1 MTRANSANQRKTK
14 GIVTA
19 PQAEAAYEGARVLEH
34 GGNAADALVTA
45 ALIQGV
51 VDPHRCGL
59 GGFGCATVSFPS
71 AAGGPLAIDFH
82 GRAGK
87 HSRANQW
94 EKLFESAAPDGFGY
108 VVKGKV
114 NDVGY
119 EAITVPGMVAGV
131 QEIHRRFGKL
141 PWRDLVLRA
150 VPYAEEGFLVT
161 PDLAEF
167 WVRPGLHGR
176 VSTKDRL
183 SQTESGK
190 EICLKN
196 GETYKA
202 GEVFRQPRLAATYRR
217 VAETGPEDFYRGTLA
232 AEITRDWEK
241 NGARVTRADL
251 EDYSPQVGKPL
262 AGNYRG
268 YQVLTTP
275 LPGGGVALLQ
285 ALKLLEHEDLSA
297 LGHNSPSYIDRVAPI
312 IQAVWRDRL
321 QNHGD
326 PGFEGLSAEELLSP
340 KYLRTLTRGKVD
352 TFDTD
357 SGSTTQLSIVD
368 GEGNAISFSHSLGYG
383 SGVFTP
389 GLGFMYNN
397 CMSAFDPRPG
407 QRNSIAAGKARST
420 AVAETIVEENGKTRL
435 VLGSPGAAR
444 ITAALLEVVLN
455 VLEFGMTA
463 AEAVVHP
470 RFDAFGEKQLLLD
483 ARFPRPLVRELV
495 AGGWDVIQS
504 PKPFGVIG
512 RVYAVEMDP
521 EGRKAPIAAV
531 DPGEPGAAFR
541 G

>member
-1 MTRANSANQRKTK
+1 M
-14 GIVTA
+14 
-19 PQAEAAYEGARVLEH
+19 EH

-45 ALIQGV
+45 AFVQGV

-71 AAGGPLAIDFH
+71 KEEGPLAIDFH

-87 HSRANQW
+87 HSHAEQW

-119 EAITVPGMVAGV
+119 QSITVPGMVAGV
-131 QEIHRRFGKL
+131 HEIHRRFGTM
-141 PWRDLVLRA
+141 PWRDLILRA
-150 VPYAEEGFLVT
+150 VPYAEEGFRVT

-183 SQTESGK
+183 SHTESGK
-190 EICLKN
+190 KICLKKK

-202 GEVFRQPRLAATYRR
+202 GELFRQPHLAATYRR
-217 VAETGPEDFYRGTLA
+217 IAERGPEDFYRGSLA
-232 AEITRDWEK
+232 AEISRDWDK
-241 NGARVTRADL
+241 NKAFVTQADL
-251 EDYSPQVGKPL
+251 EDYRPQVAEPL
-262 AGNYRG
+262 AGSYRG

-285 ALKLLEHEDLSA
+285 ALKRLEHENLSS

-326 PGFEGLSAEELLSP
+326 PDFQGLSAKELLDP
-340 KYLRTLTRGKVD
+340 KYVRTLVPGNVD
-352 TFDTD
+352 TFDKD
-357 SGSTTQLSIVD
+357 SGSTTQLSIID
-368 GEGNAISFSHSLGYG
+368 STGNAISFSHSLGYG

-389 GLGFMYNN
+389 KLGFMYNN

-420 AVAETIVEENGKTRL
+420 AVAETIVQENGKTRL

-444 ITAALLEVVLN
+444 ITAALLEVILN

-483 ARFPRPLVRELV
+483 SRFPPPLVRECT
-495 AGGWDVIQS
+495 ARGWNVIQS
-504 PKPFGVIG
+504 PKPFGVVG
-512 RVYAVEMDP
+512 RVYAVEVDP
-521 EGRKAPIAAV
+521 EGQRAPIAAV